1 MTLVRW
7 DPFRDMRSL
16 GRVLFDERSFQKTWL
31 PAVDIFENEDNL
43 SIRAEIPGMKTE
55 DIKVEVEDGVLT
67 LQGEKKRR
75 DEVEKA
81 NSYRVERVYG
91 TFTRRFSLPTAVDAS
106 KVAATYKDG
115 VLELVLPKTD
125 DAKPRRIEIQAA

>member
-31 PAVDIFENEDNL
+31 PAVDIFENDDNL
-43 SIRAEIPGMKTE
+43 TIRAEIPGMKTE

-67 LQGEKKRR
+67 LHGEKKRQ
-75 DEVEKA
+75 DEIDKA
-81 NSYRVERVYG
+81 NSYRMERVYG
-91 TFTRRFSLPTAVDAS
+91 GFTRRFSLPTAVDAS

-115 VLELVLPKTD
+115 VLELVLPKAD
-125 DAKPRRIEIQAA
+125 EAKPRRIEIQAA

>member
-31 PAVDIFENEDNL
+31 PAVDIFENDESL
-43 SIRAEIPGMKTE
+43 TIRAEIPGMKTE

-67 LQGEKKRR
+67 LQGEKTRQ
-75 DEVEKA
+75 DEVNEA

-91 TFTRRFSLPTAVDAS
+91 TFTRRFSLPTAVDAT

-125 DAKPRRIEIQAA
+125 EAKPRRIEIQAA

>member
-31 PAVDIFENEDNL
+31 PAVDIFENDDNL
-43 SIRAEIPGMKTE
+43 TIRAEIPGMKTE

-67 LQGEKKRR
+67 LHGEKKRQ
-75 DEVEKA
+75 DEIDKA
-81 NSYRVERVYG
+81 SSYRMERVHG
-91 TFTRRFSLPTAVDAS
+91 SFTRRFSLPTAVDAS

-115 VLELVLPKTD
+115 VLELVLPKAD
-125 DAKPRRIEIQAA
+125 EAKPRRIEIQAA